1 MTTDR
6 KYKILTISDDIR
18 SYSGV
23 ALQMR
28 FIIEHLI
35 KTGKFQV
42 ISICVSM
49 KVDNPNVMKT
59 HEYGDDLLIVPAT
72 RYDDVGLIRQIIDS
86 EKSVDAMLIMTDPRF
101 YNALFSASDEIRRTC
116 PILYN
121 SIWDNFPVNWFLK
134 PKYDCIDFFG
144 CINKVMFEITKEM
157 GYHAEGRSKY
167 IPHGVPEDIYKPLET
182 PHQAELRKK
191 IFGEITQTPEFVV
204 FYNSRNALRKR
215 TGNVLMAYK
224 IFLNS
229 LSEEDR
235 KKVFFCMHSPP
246 HDPEGQ
252 NLIKWIEENK
262 ITDKVAFSAGMVGS
276 DVMNEYYNMSDV
288 TIIQSSE
295 EGFGLSGLESLMAGT
310 PVLAGRTG
318 GIQDYLEDKETGQV
332 FGIMMEPDATSNV
345 GNQEVVQIESHHF
358 NYEKTAKHLRTL
370 FDDKMKDPVG
380 YKDRWAGKAARESM
394 LRRFNLND
402 VVKSWESAIIE
413 EIEKHRAKK
422 SDKKIRV
429 ESI

>member
-1 MTTDR
+1 MTDR
-6 KYKILTISDDIR
+6 KYKIITISDDIR
-18 SYSGV
+18 SFSGV

-28 FIIEHLI
+28 YIVEHLL

-49 KVDNPNVMKT
+49 RQENQNIMKT
-59 HEYGDDLLIVPAT
+59 HEYGDDLLIVPST
-72 RYDDVGLIRQIIDS
+72 KYDDVGLIRQILDS
-86 EKSVDAMLIMTDPRF
+86 EKHIDGMLIMTDPRF
-101 YNALFSASDEIRRTC
+101 YNDLFAASDEIRKIC
-116 PILYN
+116 PIMYN

-157 GYHAEGRSKY
+157 GYYAEGKSKY
-167 IPHGVPEDIYKPLET
+167 IPHGVPEDIYKPIET
-182 PHQAELRKK
+182 PQKEILKK
-191 IFGEITQTPEFVV
+191 VLKDVPMDSPPEFVL

-224 IFLNS
+224 LFLES
-229 LSEEDR
+229 LTPEER
-235 KKVFFCMHSPP
+235 KKVFFCMHTPP

-252 NLIKWIEENK
+252 NLLKWIEENK
-262 ITDKVAFSAGMVGS
+262 IQDKVAFSAGMVGS
-276 DVMNEYYNMSDV
+276 DVMNEYYNMADV

-295 EGFGLSGLESLMAGT
+295 EGFGLSGLESLMTGT

-318 GIQDYLEDKETGQV
+318 GIQDYLEDKETGRV

-358 NYEKTAKHLRTL
+358 NYEKTAKHIRTL
-370 FDDKMKDPVG
+370 FDDKIRDPQG
-380 YKDRWAGKAARESM
+380 YKERWAGSAARESM

-402 VVKSWESAIIE
+402 VVKSWEDAIIQ
-413 EIEKHRAKK
+413 EIEKFRNKK
-422 SDKKIRV
+422 ANKKVRI